1 MSTRGL
7 YVFEH
12 ASELG
17 NAHAHMLFDRL
28 TVTPTPNRDGPAR
41 DFNAYS
47 VVYDKR
53 ALAVDESLEAA
64 PGVKLTRRC

>member
-28 TVTPTPNRDGPAR
+28 TVAPAANRDGPAR
-41 DFNAYS
+41 DFNAYA
-47 VVYDKR
+47 VAFDAR
-53 ALAVDESLEAA
+53 ALAVGESLEAA
-64 PGVKLTRRC
+64 PGVKLTRKC